1 MFVFL
6 FLITH
11 HSSLNFHHLLLITH
25 HSSLKI
31 PQFPNIHPF
40 GYCFQ
45 FTSLN
50 YFYYFVGPTHSP
62 KEDFSLTLFF
72 FFPSSFSRTF
82 AGSGGRARE
91 IDLRQLNLVINLQ
104 RNATQ
109 STTREATID
118 TQAILFPSKM
128 LIGPCDQIQRNN
140 NFFNFLISEDFFQI
154 PHGHWGNS
162 FQHKLQQRNPIT
174 SHFAELTKS
183 FSKVVAKKIYI
194 NKIQNLR
201 KPIYDLVQLGPAT
214 ISQNQ
219 AFLFFFSFNPQY
231 PQQPLW
237 FWAWSTSPENSLAS
251 LKHPKNS

>member
-11 HSSLNFHHLLLITH
+11 HSSLNFHHSLLITH

-31 PQFPNIHPF
+31 PQFPNTHPF

-45 FTSLN
+45 FTPLN

-62 KEDFSLTLFF
+62 KEDFSLPHFFF

-104 RNATQ
+104 RDATQ

-118 TQAILFPSKM
+118 THAILFPSK
-128 LIGPCDQIQRNN
+128 
-140 NFFNFLISEDFFQI
+140 FFE
-154 PHGHWGNS
+154 
-162 FQHKLQQRNPIT
+162 
-174 SHFAELTKS
+174 
-183 FSKVVAKKIYI
+183 
-194 NKIQNLR
+194 
-201 KPIYDLVQLGPAT
+201 VQC
-214 ISQNQ
+214 
-219 AFLFFFSFNPQY
+219 
-231 PQQPLW
+231 
-237 FWAWSTSPENSLAS
+237 
-251 LKHPKNS
+251 